1 MKILRIDDRL
11 IHGQIIAG
19 WIPNLGI
26 SNILLFNDSLPL
38 DMLQIYKNMIPED
51 VNLQILNID
60 QVDKI
65 PDENSSIYLFE
76 NIKTLKNNLNKLVNI
91 SFDIFNLGGMRNK
104 ENKQK
109 ILDFIYM
116 DEKDIDDFFS
126 IIKSLK
132 FKKINAQQLPTTQSF
147 DIKRILEKRS

>member
-51 VNLQILNID
+51 VNLEILNID

-126 IIKSLK
+126 IIESLK

>member
-1 MKILRIDDRL
+1 
-11 IHGQIIAG
+11 
-19 WIPNLGI
+19 
-26 SNILLFNDSLPL
+26 
-38 DMLQIYKNMIPED
+38 NMIPED

-132 FKKINAQQLPTTQSF
+132 SKKINAQQLPTTQSF

>member
-26 SNILLFNDSLPL
+26 SNILLFNESLPL

-51 VNLQILNID
+51 VNLQIINID

-65 PDENSSIYLFE
+65 PDKNSSIYLFE
-76 NIKTLKNNLNKLVNI
+76 NIKTLKNNLNKLENI
-91 SFDIFNLGGMRNK
+91 NFDIFNLGGMRNK

-116 DEKDIDDFFS
+116 DETEIEEFFT

-147 DIKRILEKRS
+147 DIKRILERRS

>member
-19 WIPNLGI
+19 WLPNLGI
-26 SNILLFNDSLPL
+26 SNILLFNESLPL

-51 VNLQILNID
+51 VNLQIID
-60 QVDKI
+60 INHIDMI
-65 PDENSSIYLFE
+65 PDKNSSIYLFE
-76 NIKTLKNNLNKLVNI
+76 NIKTLKNNLNKLENI

-104 ENKQK
+104 DNKQK

-116 DEKDIDDFFS
+116 DETDIEDFFA
-126 IIKSLK
+126 IVKSLK
-132 FKKINAQQLPTTQSF
+132 LKKINAQQLPTTQSY
-147 DIKRILEKRS
+147 DIKRILERRS

>member
-76 NIKTLKNNLNKLVNI
+76 NIKTLKNNLIKLVDI